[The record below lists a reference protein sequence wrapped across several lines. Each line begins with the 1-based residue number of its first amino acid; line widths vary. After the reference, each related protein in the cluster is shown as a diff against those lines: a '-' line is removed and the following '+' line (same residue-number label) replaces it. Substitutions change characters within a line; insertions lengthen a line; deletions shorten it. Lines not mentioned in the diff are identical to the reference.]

1 MTSPKR
7 RAPEFPNEA
16 KKRGEYAGAATS
28 GRSAREQALRALYEA
43 DQRNFAKP
51 DTAGLRGRARRY
63 AEGAWSRLPELDEAL
78 GRSSV
83 QWEVRRMAAVDRAI
97 LRLGLYELRY
107 EKTPPAV
114 VLNEAI
120 ELAKRFSTAASGA
133 FINGVLAAHLPA
145 QAAPDGD
152 PQASPEEPGPPA
164 DPGPSKHRTGL
175 D

>member
-1 MTSPKR
+1 MTSPEP
-7 RAPEFPNEA
+7 RAPDSPNEPN
-16 KKRGEYAGAATS
+16 EPNQYAGAATS
-28 GRSAREQALRALYEA
+28 GRLAREQALRALYEA

-83 QWEVRRMAAVDRAI
+83 QWEVHRMAAVDRAI

-120 ELAKRFSTAASGA
+120 ELAKRFSTAASGP

-145 QAAPDGD
+145 PTAPDAG
-152 PQASPEEPGPPA
+152 S
-164 DPGPSKHRTGL
+164 
-175 D
+175 